1 MEETPMPEGGSSGPS
16 FGLLIQPTGAPPTA
30 PEDGFGP
37 LSQEEQG
44 SFEYLRAAMGNLIPG
59 AQPVLFRVR
68 HQDRDRAV
76 IAVVTEDPDDQMVVS
91 PLALMMDDA
100 LFADLNPG
108 T

>member
-1 MEETPMPEGGSSGPS
+1 MEETPMPEGSSRPS

-37 LSQEEQG
+37 LTQEEQG
-44 SFEYLRAAMGNLIPG
+44 SFEYLRAAMGNRIDG

-76 IAVVTEDPDDQMVVS
+76 VAVVTEDADGSMVVS
-91 PLALMMDDA
+91 PLALLLDDA

-108 T
+108 S